1 MIRSSPVCRSSYTST
16 DPTIGFG
23 AVWPAPSEA
32 SSKQRCI
39 YVSGEIKSAKLT
51 QTDLFLRMDLQQAQ
65 RQLTTQLTPLY
76 GGREA
81 SIIADW
87 VMQHLTGRK
96 KLDRLLFF
104 SPHPPR

>member
-1 MIRSSPVCRSSYTST
+1 MIRSSPVCLSSYTSME
-16 DPTIGFG
+16 PTIGLG
-23 AVWPAPSEA
+23 AVCPAPSES

-96 KLDRLLFF
+96 KLDRLVYSSEPL
-104 SPHPPR
+104 SG